1 MPGDSIPVVRTIHQE
16 PRACAR
22 CLDDV
27 DDDTGDVPNP
37 GACATCADRAHQRH
51 LAEERTRRVLE
62 LMGID
67 PATLPD
73 PLPRRVTILQTT
85 RLEPTDGNAC

>member
-1 MPGDSIPVVRTIHQE
+1 MTGDSIAVVRTIHHG
-16 PRACAR
+16 PRPCAR

-27 DDDTGDVPNP
+27 DDDTSDVPNP
-37 GACATCADRAHQRH
+37 GACARCADRDHQRH
-51 LAEERTRRVLE
+51 LTEERTRRVLE
-62 LMGID
+62 LLGID

-85 RLEPTDGNAC
+85 QLEPTDGR